1 MLLAALVVP
10 IRVVGNLASLFS
22 LLGFALVNV
31 TLIRLR
37 RQQPDLRRPFE
48 VPYYPLPPLLGIVLN
63 LLLGFFIDPF
73 TWALALGWL
82 AFGAGVYVLLSRRTG
97 EPAPTP
103 APTEPGEVEI
113 AEAEPIE
120 SAQRD

>member
-48 VPYYPLPPLLGIVLN
+48 VPYYPLPPVLGIVLN

-73 TWALALGWL
+73 TWALALAWL
-82 AFGAGVYVLLSRRTG
+82 AFGAGVYLVLSRRRD
-97 EPAPTP
+97 EPGPSP
-103 APTEPGEVEI
+103 AEPGEVGI

-120 SAQRD
+120 SAQQD